1 MPETINGYRIVSEWT
16 TAGGGMGKWAFAE
29 KGGKG
34 YFIKQFLRPTYPL
47 ADGPGS
53 AATKA
58 RKKKACDSF
67 EEHHKRLLSSL
78 AGLAGDG
85 GHLIVTRE
93 FFRVGAKYYKVTD
106 RIETSSLSVA
116 DIAKIDPPRKR
127 VILAL
132 TIAHSLE
139 ILHRQG
145 IVHGDLKPANIL
157 LKLTT
162 KDMFVAKL
170 IDFDDSYRVG
180 DPPPPAEVVGDLSYY
195 SPELLRYVQEEG
207 DGTQL
212 GCPSDIFALGMV
224 LCQYFQGE
232 SPAVVP
238 ESDDDSRTTSI
249 AQAVTRGLELQTGL
263 ESSWPDVD
271 LLLRSMLQLDPRSR
285 PTIAHVTQALKKIR
299 DLETRGART
308 WISSADGWKPER
320 DSVNASKTGSRLKGK
335 GLSIGRGSSGSKSGG
350 MEMKE
355 DLSIST
361 PTLRG
366 KLVRPPK
373 DST

>member
-29 KGGKG
+29 KSGKG

-67 EEHHKRLLSSL
+67 EEHHKRLLTSL
-78 AGLAGDG
+78 AGLAGSG

-106 RIETSSLSVA
+106 RIETTSLSIP
-116 DIAKIDPPRKR
+116 DIAKIEPPRKR

-157 LKLTT
+157 PKLTT

-195 SPELLRYVQEEG
+195 SPELLRYVQEEC

-212 GCPSDIFALGMV
+212 GCPSDIFALGIV

-232 SPAVVP
+232 LPAVVP
-238 ESDDDSRTTSI
+238 EHDGAPRTASI
-249 AQAVTRGLELQTGL
+249 AQAVTRGQELQTGL
-263 ESSWPDVD
+263 EASWPDVD
-271 LLLRSMLQLDPRSR
+271 ALLRSMLRPDPDSR
-285 PTIAHVTQALKKIR
+285 PTIAQVTQSLKKIR
-299 DLETRGART
+299 DLEARGART
-308 WISSADGWKPER
+308 RPSPAEGPKSAH
-320 DSVNASKTGSRLKGK
+320 DSGEASVASSRLKGK
-335 GLSIGRGSSGSKSGG
+335 GLSIGRGSTGSVSGG
-350 MEMKE
+350 A
-355 DLSIST
+355 SIPETRTTSG
-361 PTLRG
+361 PALRG